1 MTTDRRVRSAP
12 HPPRHLSFCFDH
24 RSGILGS
31 VRVVICLA
39 NANWDLNVPSR
50 IVSSIAMIVLLGGIL
65 PSGAAA
71 STLCE
76 RLRDRLVLVEQGG
89 PSPEINSYASAI
101 AQQNLELRKARQDQK
116 RLRCLT
122 SSIVQ
127 IRPDGGNDCGDL
139 ATAISRMEANR
150 DMLSARLSDLRA
162 NRVAD
167 ARAALVT
174 ALEANGC
181 GPDEAPLP
189 EEAQR
194 IPYLDT
200 LPEPYRPDRAAEAA
214 YSVQPPAMTILP
226 SGNVRT
232 LCVRTCDGGFFP
244 ISSQTSA
251 MNFARDAAQC
261 QQMCPGTQT
270 ELFFHAPERSE
281 TADMVSAVTGQPYR
295 EMPNAFLYRNRRT
308 DSDPACACNL
318 QQYYQRM
325 TPRPAIPDYQSSV
338 LSIPPKTKPAP
349 AAPPPA
355 PERTLDE
362 ASLNVRRVGPTFLP
376 SDKGTIDLRNPA
388 APGPQPLQE

>member
-1 MTTDRRVRSAP
+1 M
-12 HPPRHLSFCFDH
+12 
-24 RSGILGS
+24 
-31 VRVVICLA
+31 
-39 NANWDLNVPSR
+39 PSR
-50 IVSSIAMIVLLGGIL
+50 IVSSIALLIALGSAL
-65 PSGAAA
+65 PNEAEA
-71 STLCE
+71 SALCE

-89 PSPEINSYASAI
+89 QSPEINSYASAI
-101 AQQNLELRKARQDQK
+101 AQQNLELRKARQDQR

-127 IRPDGGNDCGDL
+127 IRPDGGNDCSDL
-139 ATAISRMEANR
+139 ASAISRMEANR
-150 DMLSARLSDLRA
+150 DILAARLSDLRES
-162 NRVAD
+162 RVED

-181 GPDEAPLP
+181 GPDQAAYP
-189 EEAQR
+189 EEAER

-200 LPEPYRPDRAAEAA
+200 LTEPYRPDRAAEAA
-214 YSVQPPAMTILP
+214 YSAPPPPMSMMP

-261 QQMCPGTQT
+261 QQMCPGTET

-281 TADMVSAVTGQPYR
+281 TVDMISAVSGRPYR
-295 EMPNAFLYRNRRT
+295 DLPNAFLYRNRR
-308 DSDPACACNL
+308 SDAQPACACNL

-325 TPRPAIPDYQSSV
+325 TPRPAVPDYQSSV
-338 LSIPPKTKPAP
+338 IEVAPGKREAASATVPAT
-349 AAPPPA
+349 
-355 PERTLDE
+355 ERVLDE
-362 ASLNVRRVGPTFLP
+362 ASLNVRRVGPAFLP

-388 APGPQPLQE
+388 TSGPQPLQE